1 MAWQKEKK
9 TNFTDIELLEGCKAG
24 KSKFQELLYKRFF
37 SFAMGICIRY
47 TPNTNDALEVVND
60 AFLKVFEN
68 IHSYDTTRPFNS
80 WFSKVIVNS
89 AIDSFRKTQ
98 KFHAEVTLNG
108 AEAIED
114 HEPTMD
120 EELSAN
126 EILMLFAQLPDTFR
140 ITFNLYEIEGY
151 SHEEIGE
158 MMGISTST
166 SRSNLTRAK
175 KMLRKLYHMNHIK
188 AANHYEQV

>member
-1 MAWQKEKK
+1 MGWKKEKK
-9 TNFTDIELLEGCKAG
+9 TNFTDIELVEGCIAG
-24 KSKFQELLYKRFF
+24 KSQFQELLYKRFF

-47 TPNTNDALEVVND
+47 TPNTNDAVEVVND
-60 AFLKVFEN
+60 SFLKVFEN
-68 IHSYDTTRPFNS
+68 IKSYDSSRPFKG

-89 AIDSFRKTQ
+89 AIDSYRKTL
-98 KFHAEVTLNG
+98 KHHAEVSLNG
-108 AEAIED
+108 AETIED
-114 HEPTMD
+114 QEPTMD
-120 EELSAN
+120 EQLTTS
-126 EILMLFAQLPDTFR
+126 EIIMLFAQLPDAYR

-175 KMLRKLYHMNHIK
+175 KMLRTLYHKGHIK
-188 AANHYEQV
+188 ATSRYEQV